1 MNVKYLIV
9 TVVETI
15 VKVVIIAAVIVF
27 VMRGATKAYDFGYR
41 VFADT
46 PVSVSGGRTITIGVA
61 EDASVKDIAEM
72 LMEKGL
78 IEDANLF
85 VVQELLSAHHGD
97 ILPGIYDLST
107 DMTAQQMLEIMS
119 TPKAEEESGS
129 GADSSQKQESGTEE
143 GSGEEGSTGEG
154 AEDPNGEAAQ

>member
-46 PVSVSGGRTITIGVA
+46 PVSVSGGRTITVGVA
-61 EDASVKDIAEM
+61 EDASIKDVAEM
-72 LMEKGL
+72 LVEKGL

-85 VVQELLSAHHGD
+85 VVQELLSAYHGD

-119 TPKAEEESGS
+119 TPVEEKSGS
-129 GADSSQKQESGTEE
+129 GAGASSQKQ
-143 GSGEEGSTGEG
+143 G
-154 AEDPNGEAAQ
+154 AEDSNSETAQ